1 MKGKA
6 IIFVGVLIGLM
17 AGVLVLVLVSQQQ
30 TATALDPTPE
40 PPPVVRA
47 AQNIAKGDEITLE
60 AIQLVRV
67 ERGEAVPPSAV
78 RDPMEAVG
86 MSAAMD
92 IPQGTILQVEMY
104 YDREQA
110 ALIGKSAASLFQ
122 PGRVAMA
129 FPIGDLA
136 SVGGALKPGDRVNIL
151 ASFELAEVDPATQI
165 RLPLDGSG
173 DQITRMAVQTV
184 LQDVEVLRVGP
195 WPPAVSETGEKQTA
209 PPIDNASQVTLLV
222 TPQDSLVLKWLI
234 DKVDEGQARITLALR
249 SEDEIEVPS
258 TEAVTLEYIMRRFNV
273 PIPSKLGVT
282 TSEIRVKGSLEIR

>member
-1 MKGKA
+1 M
-6 IIFVGVLIGLM
+6 
-17 AGVLVLVLVSQQQ
+17 
-30 TATALDPTPE
+30 
-40 PPPVVRA
+40 VRA
-47 AQNIAKGDEITLE
+47 AQNIAMGRDHPE

-151 ASFELAEVDPATQI
+151 ASFELAEVEAAYRSGCPGLRRSDHPHGGRQCCRTYPA
-165 RLPLDGSG
+165 GG
-173 DQITRMAVQTV
+173 A
-184 LQDVEVLRVGP
+184 
-195 WPPAVSETGEKQTA
+195 WPPAVSRPA
-209 PPIDNASQVTLLV
+209 RADCASH
-222 TPQDSLVLKWLI
+222 
-234 DKVDEGQARITLALR
+234 R
-249 SEDEIEVPS
+249 
-258 TEAVTLEYIMRRFNV
+258 
-273 PIPSKLGVT
+273 
-282 TSEIRVKGSLEIR
+282 